1 MVAFLN
7 SRAHVYM
14 EWQTE
19 LLPALRSGH
28 AAIIRRWLAGDRVT
42 AGDASKAL
50 VALVDAAQPARDA
63 KARTGQGVAEVL
75 RALTGAGADAN
86 ALAARG
92 EDQSS
97 PGLTLLMQVRMA
109 SQPRPA
115 RRLP

>member
-1 MVAFLN
+1 VD
-7 SRAHVYM
+7 
-14 EWQTE
+14 
-19 LLPALRSGH
+19 
-28 AAIIRRWLAGDRVT
+28 AAG
-42 AGDASKAL
+42 ASKAL
-50 VALVDAAQPARDA
+50 VALVDAAQPARDGKTRA
-63 KARTGQGVAEVL
+63 GHGVADSVK
-75 RALTGAGADAN
+75 ALVSAGADAN